1 VAATPVPIV
10 VTAPTQ
16 IATPAKVVAGC
27 DGTLGPP
34 VGPLVDSVLDEPF
47 TPAVASS
54 AALALLCL
62 FVARKKMA
70 SSALRYLSFILLVP
84 LVFVLG
90 AFVLSRSDMVPGV
103 VDFVLQSG
111 LPCAYA
117 PAVLAIV
124 VGFLISFAGTVGVV
138 YGSFGLMLG
147 TTAGCTINLYL
158 DSALSYEAPFPRPL
172 LVVALALVGFL
183 LMMRQRTKYVKERV
197 MAEDPSFSVDFTL
210 PFTREDVWKAVVNP
224 TAPLGTPNIQ
234 YSILNGGPGGLSK
247 GTRRKATLPDGSG
260 YTISEVVNISPYA
273 LVLKQV
279 KSKTS
284 QMSMVGDSDD
294 PGIAISLAQFGGGCE
309 VTMNFYYNA
318 MVQGIFNVDLSTNA
332 ATLAREWTDDMTRR
346 GFAKAGDGPS
356 MGSQAV
362 VSSDNLRLA
371 KDLAAGAVSKA
382 VTKAQTLPTA
392 KDVAQSAVGKAINS
406 AKPATPLNL
415 QGSDRAKVVD
425 RAADLEMEK
434 SIKAGAT
441 AKGPPSARAQG
452 GPPSARSANP
462 PSARSSGSSAYKSPF
477 SSRGKTGGAAKTA
490 AKGKNMF

>member
-1 VAATPVPIV
+1 
-10 VTAPTQ
+10 
-16 IATPAKVVAGC
+16 
-27 DGTLGPP
+27 
-34 VGPLVDSVLDEPF
+34 
-47 TPAVASS
+47 
-54 AALALLCL
+54 
-62 FVARKKMA
+62 MA

-103 VDFVLQSG
+103 VNFVVQSG

-124 VGFLISFAGTVGVV
+124 VGFLMSFAGTVGVV

-172 LVVALALVGFL
+172 LVVALALVGGL
-183 LMMRQRTKYVKERV
+183 LMMRRRTKYVRERV
-197 MAEDPSFSVDFTL
+197 LAEDPSFTVDFTL
-210 PFTREDVWKAVVNP
+210 PFNREDVWQAVVDP
-224 TAPLGTPNIQ
+224 ISPLGTPNIQ

-247 GTRRKATLPDGSG
+247 GTRRKATLPDGTG
-260 YTISEVVNISPYA
+260 YTVSEVVDISPYA

-279 KSKTS
+279 EAKTT

-294 PGIAISLAQFGGGCE
+294 PGLAISLANTSGGCN

-332 ATLAREWTDDMTRR
+332 GALAREWTDDMTRR
-346 GFAKAGDGPS
+346 GFAKAGDGPR
-356 MGSQAV
+356 MGSQTV
-362 VSSDNLRLA
+362 VNPDNLQLA
-371 KDLAAGAVSKA
+371 RDVAAGAVSKA
-382 VTKAQTLPTA
+382 VTKAQSQNVSQN
-392 KDVAQSAVGKAINS
+392 VAQSAVGKAVNTT
-406 AKPATPLNL
+406 KPATPLNL
-415 QGSDRAKVVD
+415 QAKGATNGSAPSDRTYSRDQYSSADLAASQPKKVVD

-441 AKGPPSARAQG
+441 AKAPPSARSQG

-490 AKGKNMF
+490 AKGKSMM